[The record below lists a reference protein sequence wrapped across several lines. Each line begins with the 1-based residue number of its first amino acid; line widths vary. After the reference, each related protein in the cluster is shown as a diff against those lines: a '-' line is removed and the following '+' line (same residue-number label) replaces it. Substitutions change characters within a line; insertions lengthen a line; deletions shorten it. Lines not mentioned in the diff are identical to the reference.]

1 MISRLPEKSVPD
13 WLAKISQSTITID
26 PFPLTQLLEDSL
38 YYPSSGFDRDPVKYL
53 SGNILSFIY
62 VDYGRSHDEFENEII
77 KRGFRGYECVA
88 TRSVTEQEL
97 TPRGWRPR
105 QPDPD
110 HIDYDHL
117 AYNSD
122 FTIEGL
128 KIFGIDR
135 EALQKERDT
144 AKRMEL
150 LSKDKLPRLQEE
162 MEVRSEHME
171 ILSEEL
177 AYLKRYIQ
185 NQKLREEEKSGFQQD
200 MKSIEERIE
209 DVRMQIKEV
218 RMQIEDA
225 RQDYNESE
233 CENLEAATRKLHLM
247 GDWFGNEK
255 KPYCSWSIFQLRE
268 DVPAINGPP
277 RFSLLYLC
285 ADGVAAFQALYYA
298 NSASPKAVAVIQPG
312 HQFGGNWTNFED
324 HKKIFART
332 VLGNPQGSPQILL
345 NKGAG
350 YSFREQCCWPSYT
363 ELICFLDISDRG
375 IGVFVEKDKPGSAP
389 ESNSND

>member
-1 MISRLPEKSVPD
+1 MISQLPKKSVPD
-13 WLAKISQSTITID
+13 WLAKISQSTITVD

-105 QPDPD
+105 QPDRD
-110 HIDYDHL
+110 HIDYDPL
-117 AYNSD
+117 VYPDNSD

-128 KIFGIDR
+128 KIFGTDR
-135 EALQKERDT
+135 RALQKERDT
-144 AKRMEL
+144 AERMEI
-150 LSKDKLPRLQEE
+150 LSKDKLPRLQEN
-162 MEVRSEHME
+162 MEQESERLAFLKRE
-171 ILSEEL
+171 ILNE
-177 AYLKRYIQ
+177 
-185 NQKLREEEKSGFQQD
+185 KLREEEKSYLQQD
-200 MKSIEERIE
+200 MKWIEARIE
-209 DVRMQIKEV
+209 DVRKE
-218 RMQIEDA
+218 IEDA

-312 HQFGGNWTNFED
+312 TAFGGNWTDFED
-324 HKKIFART
+324 PSGIFART
-332 VLGNPQGSPQILL
+332 VLGNPQGRPQILL
-345 NKGAG
+345 NKGTG
-350 YSFREQCCWPSYT
+350 YSFQEHCCWPSYT

>member
-1 MISRLPEKSVPD
+1 MISQLPEKSVPD
-13 WLAKISQSTITID
+13 WLAGISQSTITID

-105 QPDPD
+105 QPDRY
-110 HIDYDHL
+110 HIDYVPL
-117 AYNSD
+117 YNSD
-122 FTIEGL
+122 FTIKGL
-128 KIFGIDR
+128 KIFRIDR

-144 AKRMEL
+144 AERMEI
-150 LSKDKLPRLQEE
+150 LSKDKLPRLQVE
-162 MEVRSEHME
+162 MEQKSEQLAILKRE
-171 ILSEEL
+171 ILNE
-177 AYLKRYIQ
+177 
-185 NQKLREEEKSGFQQD
+185 KLREEEKSDFQQD
-200 MKSIEERIE
+200 MKWIEAEIE
-209 DVRMQIKEV
+209 DVRL
-218 RMQIEDA
+218 QIEDA

-312 HQFGGNWTNFED
+312 TAFGGNWTDFENPSG
-324 HKKIFART
+324 IFADT
-332 VLGNPQGSPQILL
+332 VLGNPQGRPQILL
-345 NKGAG
+345 NKSAG
-350 YSFREQCCWPSYT
+350 YSFEEQCCWPSYT

>member
-77 KRGFRGYECVA
+77 KRGFRGYECLA

-97 TPRGWRPR
+97 TPRGWRPI
-105 QPDPD
+105 QPDRD
-110 HIDYDHL
+110 HIDYDPL
-117 AYNSD
+117 VYPDNSD

-144 AKRMEL
+144 AERMEI
-150 LSKDKLPRLQEE
+150 LSKDKLPRLQEK
-162 MEVRSEHME
+162 MEQESERLAFLKRE
-171 ILSEEL
+171 ILNE
-177 AYLKRYIQ
+177 
-185 NQKLREEEKSGFQQD
+185 KLREEEKSDFQQD
-200 MKSIEERIE
+200 MKWIEAEIE
-209 DVRMQIKEV
+209 DVRL
-218 RMQIEDA
+218 QIEDA

-247 GDWFGNEK
+247 GDWWNEK

-268 DVPAINGPP
+268 DVPAIHGPP

-312 HQFGGNWTNFED
+312 TAFGGNWTDFD
-324 HKKIFART
+324 DPSGIFART
-332 VLGNPQGSPQILL
+332 VFGNPKGSPQILL
-345 NKGAG
+345 NGG
-350 YSFREQCCWPSYT
+350 RGNRDFFREPCWPSYT
-363 ELICFLDISDRG
+363 ELICFLDKSRG
-375 IGVFVEKDKPGSAP
+375 GSIGVWVEKDKPGSTP

>member
-1 MISRLPEKSVPD
+1 MINQLPEISVPD
-13 WLAKISQSTITID
+13 WLAEISQSTITID

-128 KIFGIDR
+128 KIFRIDR

-144 AKRMEL
+144 AERMEI
-150 LSKDKLPRLQEE
+150 LSKDKLPRLQEK
-162 MEVRSEHME
+162 MEQESERLAFLKRE
-171 ILSEEL
+171 ILNE
-177 AYLKRYIQ
+177 
-185 NQKLREEEKSGFQQD
+185 KLREEEKSYLQQD
-200 MKSIEERIE
+200 MKWIEAEIE
-209 DVRMQIKEV
+209 DVRKE
-218 RMQIEDA
+218 IERA

-255 KPYCSWSIFQLRE
+255 KPYCSWSIFQRGE
-268 DVPAINGPP
+268 DVPAFYGPP

-312 HQFGGNWTNFED
+312 TEFGGNCTNFED
-324 HKKIFART
+324 NEKIFARS
-332 VLGNPQGSPQILL
+332 VLGNPQGRPEILL
-345 NKGAG
+345 YGGSGKRDF
-350 YSFREQCCWPSYT
+350 FREPCWPSYT
-363 ELICFLDISDRG
+363 ELICFLDKSSG
-375 IGVFVEKDKPGSAP
+375 GSIGVWIEKDKPGSTP

>member
-1 MISRLPEKSVPD
+1 MISRLSEKSVPD

-38 YYPSSGFDRDPVKYL
+38 YYPSSRFDRDPVKYL

-105 QPDPD
+105 QPDRD
-110 HIDYDHL
+110 HIDYDPL
-117 AYNSD
+117 VYPDNSD

-144 AKRMEL
+144 AERMEI
-150 LSKDKLPRLQEE
+150 LSKDKLPRLQVK
-162 MEVRSEHME
+162 MEQGSVHLASLKRE
-171 ILSEEL
+171 ILNE
-177 AYLKRYIQ
+177 
-185 NQKLREEEKSGFQQD
+185 KLREEEKSYLQQD
-200 MKSIEERIE
+200 MKWIEARIE
-209 DVRMQIKEV
+209 DVRKE
-218 RMQIEDA
+218 IEDA

-312 HQFGGNWTNFED
+312 TAFGGNWTDFED
-324 HKKIFART
+324 PYEIFART
-332 VLGNPQGSPQILL
+332 VLGNPKGSPQILL

-350 YSFREQCCWPSYT
+350 YSFREHCCWPSYT

>member
-1 MISRLPEKSVPD
+1 
-13 WLAKISQSTITID
+13 
-26 PFPLTQLLEDSL
+26 LEDSL

-105 QPDPD
+105 QPDRD
-110 HIDYDHL
+110 HIDYDPL
-117 AYNSD
+117 FYPYNDD

-128 KIFGIDR
+128 KIFRIDR
-135 EALQKERDT
+135 EALQKERYT
-144 AKRMEL
+144 AERMEI
-150 LSKDKLPRLQEE
+150 LSKDKLPRLQVK
-162 MEVRSEHME
+162 MEQGSAHLASLKRE
-171 ILSEEL
+171 ILNE
-177 AYLKRYIQ
+177 
-185 NQKLREEEKSGFQQD
+185 KLREEEKSDLQQD
-200 MKSIEERIE
+200 MKWIEAEIE
-209 DVRMQIKEV
+209 DVRKE
-218 RMQIEDA
+218 IEDA

-312 HQFGGNWTNFED
+312 TAFGGNWTDFENPSG
-324 HKKIFART
+324 IFADT

-345 NKGAG
+345 NKSAG
-350 YSFREQCCWPSYT
+350 YSFEEQCCWPSYT

>member
-1 MISRLPEKSVPD
+1 MISQLPEKSVPD
-13 WLAKISQSTITID
+13 WLAGISQSTITID

-105 QPDPD
+105 QPDRY
-110 HIDYDHL
+110 HIDYDPL
-117 AYNSD
+117 YNSD
-122 FTIEGL
+122 FTIKGL
-128 KIFGIDR
+128 KIFRIDR

-144 AKRMEL
+144 AERMEI
-150 LSKDKLPRLQEE
+150 LSKDKLPRLQEK
-162 MEVRSEHME
+162 MEQESEQLAILKRE
-171 ILSEEL
+171 ILNE
-177 AYLKRYIQ
+177 
-185 NQKLREEEKSGFQQD
+185 KLREEEKSDFQQD
-200 MKSIEERIE
+200 MKWIEAKIE
-209 DVRMQIKEV
+209 DVRL
-218 RMQIEDA
+218 QIEDA

-233 CENLEAATRKLHLM
+233 CENLEAATGKKYLM
-247 GDWFGNEK
+247 GAEFWNEK
-255 KPYCSWSIFQLRE
+255 KPYCSWSIFQRGE
-268 DVPAINGPP
+268 DVPSIQGPP

-312 HQFGGNWTNFED
+312 TAFGGNWTDFED
-324 HKKIFART
+324 PYEIFART
-332 VLGNPQGSPQILL
+332 VLGNPKGRPQILL
-345 NKGAG
+345 NKGTG
-350 YSFREQCCWPSYT
+350 YSFREHCCWPSYT

>member
-1 MISRLPEKSVPD
+1 MINQLPEISVPD
-13 WLAKISQSTITID
+13 WLAGISQSTITID

-62 VDYGRSHDEFENEII
+62 VDYGISHEEFENEII

-105 QPDPD
+105 QPDRD
-110 HIDYDHL
+110 HIDYDPL
-117 AYNSD
+117 VYPYNSD

-128 KIFGIDR
+128 KIFGTDR
-135 EALQKERDT
+135 RALQKERDT
-144 AKRMEL
+144 AERMEI
-150 LSKDKLPRLQEE
+150 LSKDKLPRLQEK
-162 MEVRSEHME
+162 MEQESEQLAILKRE
-171 ILSEEL
+171 ILNE
-177 AYLKRYIQ
+177 
-185 NQKLREEEKSGFQQD
+185 KLREEEKSYLQQD
-200 MKSIEERIE
+200 MKWIEARIE
-209 DVRMQIKEV
+209 DVRKE
-218 RMQIEDA
+218 IEDA

-312 HQFGGNWTNFED
+312 TAFGGNWTDFED
-324 HKKIFART
+324 PYEIFART

-345 NKGAG
+345 NKSTG
-350 YSFREQCCWPSYT
+350 YSHQEHCCWPSYT
-363 ELICFLDISDRG
+363 EWIGFLDFSGRG

>member
-1 MISRLPEKSVPD
+1 MISQLPEIFVPD
-13 WLAKISQSTITID
+13 WLAEISQSTITID

-97 TPRGWRPR
+97 TPRGWRPI
-105 QPDPD
+105 QPDRD
-110 HIDYDHL
+110 HIDYDPL
-117 AYNSD
+117 VYPDNSD

-144 AKRMEL
+144 AERMEI
-150 LSKDKLPRLQEE
+150 LSKDKLPRLQEK
-162 MEVRSEHME
+162 MEQESERLAFLKRE
-171 ILSEEL
+171 ILNE
-177 AYLKRYIQ
+177 
-185 NQKLREEEKSGFQQD
+185 KLREEEKSYLQQD
-200 MKSIEERIE
+200 MKWIEARIE
-209 DVRMQIKEV
+209 DVRLQIEDT
-218 RMQIEDA
+218 RLQIEDA

-233 CENLEAATRKLHLM
+233 CENLEAATRKLYLM
-247 GDWFGNEK
+247 GEWWKEK

-312 HQFGGNWTNFED
+312 TAFGGNWTDFED
-324 HKKIFART
+324 PSGIFADT
-332 VLGNPQGSPQILL
+332 VLGNPKGSPQILL
-345 NKGAG
+345 NGG
-350 YSFREQCCWPSYT
+350 RGNRDFFREPCWPSYT
-363 ELICFLDISDRG
+363 ELICFLDKSRG
-375 IGVFVEKDKPGSAP
+375 GSIGVWVEKDKPGSRP
-389 ESNSND
+389 ERNSNG

>member
-77 KRGFRGYECVA
+77 KRGFRGYEYVA

-97 TPRGWRPR
+97 TPRGWRPI
-105 QPDPD
+105 QPDRD
-110 HIDYDHL
+110 HIDYDPL
-117 AYNSD
+117 VYPDNSD

-144 AKRMEL
+144 AERMEI
-150 LSKDKLPRLQEE
+150 LSKDKLPRLQEK
-162 MEVRSEHME
+162 MEQESEHLAFLKRE
-171 ILSEEL
+171 ILNE
-177 AYLKRYIQ
+177 
-185 NQKLREEEKSGFQQD
+185 KLREEEKSYLQQD
-200 MKSIEERIE
+200 MKWIEARIE
-209 DVRMQIKEV
+209 DVRKE
-218 RMQIEDA
+218 IEDA

-298 NSASPKAVAVIQPG
+298 NSASPKAAAVIQPG
-312 HQFGGNWTNFED
+312 TAFGGNWTDFED
-324 HKKIFART
+324 PYEIFART
-332 VLGNPQGSPQILL
+332 VLGNPKGRPQILL

-350 YSFREQCCWPSYT
+350 YSFREHCCWPSYT

>member
-1 MISRLPEKSVPD
+1 MISQLPEKSVPD
-13 WLAKISQSTITID
+13 WLAGISQSTITID

-105 QPDPD
+105 QPDRD
-110 HIDYDHL
+110 HIDYDPL
-117 AYNSD
+117 VYPDNSD

-128 KIFGIDR
+128 KIFRIDR
-135 EALQKERDT
+135 EALQKERYT
-144 AKRMEL
+144 AERMEI
-150 LSKDKLPRLQEE
+150 LSKDKLPRLQVK
-162 MEVRSEHME
+162 MEQGSVHLASLKRE
-171 ILSEEL
+171 ILNE
-177 AYLKRYIQ
+177 
-185 NQKLREEEKSGFQQD
+185 KLREEEKSDLQQD
-200 MKSIEERIE
+200 MKWIEAEIE
-209 DVRMQIKEV
+209 DVRKE
-218 RMQIEDA
+218 IEDA

-255 KPYCSWSIFQLRE
+255 KPYCSWSIFQRGE
-268 DVPAINGPP
+268 DVPSIHGPP

-312 HQFGGNWTNFED
+312 TAFGGNWTDFD
-324 HKKIFART
+324 DPSGIFART
-332 VLGNPQGSPQILL
+332 VFGNPKGSPQILL
-345 NKGAG
+345 NGG
-350 YSFREQCCWPSYT
+350 RGNRDFFREPCWPSYT
-363 ELICFLDISDRG
+363 ELICFLDKSRG
-375 IGVFVEKDKPGSAP
+375 GSIGVWVEKDKPGSTP

>member
-1 MISRLPEKSVPD
+1 MISRLSEKSVPD

-77 KRGFRGYECVA
+77 KQGFRGYECVA

-105 QPDPD
+105 QPDRD
-110 HIDYDHL
+110 HIDYDPL
-117 AYNSD
+117 VYPYNSD

-128 KIFGIDR
+128 KIFGTDR
-135 EALQKERDT
+135 RALQKERDT
-144 AKRMEL
+144 AERMEI

-162 MEVRSEHME
+162 MEQRSEQ
-171 ILSEEL
+171 L
-177 AYLKRYIQ
+177 AIFKEYIQ
-185 NQKLREEEKSGFQQD
+185 SQKLWEEEKSDFQQEENRL
-200 MKSIEERIE
+200 KQEIEE
-209 DVRMQIKEV
+209 VRL
-218 RMQIEDA
+218 QIERA

-233 CENLEAATRKLHLM
+233 CDNLEAATRKLYLM
-247 GDWFGNEK
+247 GDWWNEK
-255 KPYCSWSIFQLRE
+255 KPYCSWSIFQLRG
-268 DVPAINGPP
+268 DVPAIHGPP

-312 HQFGGNWTNFED
+312 TAFGGNWTDFED
-324 HKKIFART
+324 PSGIFART
-332 VLGNPQGSPQILL
+332 VLGNPQGIPQILL
-345 NKGAG
+345 NKSTG
-350 YSFREQCCWPSYT
+350 YSHQEHCCWPSYT
-363 ELICFLDISDRG
+363 EWIGFLDFSGRG
-375 IGVFVEKDKPGSAP
+375 IGVFVEKDKPGP
-389 ESNSND
+389 EFEE

>member
-1 MISRLPEKSVPD
+1 MISQLPEKSVPD

-77 KRGFRGYECVA
+77 KREFRGYECVA

-105 QPDPD
+105 QPDRD
-110 HIDYDHL
+110 HIDYDSL
-117 AYNSD
+117 FYPYKDD

-128 KIFGIDR
+128 KIFRIDR
-135 EALQKERDT
+135 EALQKERYT
-144 AKRMEL
+144 AERMEI
-150 LSKDKLPRLQEE
+150 LSKDKLPRLQVK
-162 MEVRSEHME
+162 MEQGSAHLASLKRE
-171 ILSEEL
+171 ILNE
-177 AYLKRYIQ
+177 
-185 NQKLREEEKSGFQQD
+185 KLREEEKSDLQQD
-200 MKSIEERIE
+200 MKWIEAEIE
-209 DVRMQIKEV
+209 DVRKE
-218 RMQIEDA
+218 IEDA

-312 HQFGGNWTNFED
+312 TAFGGNWTDFED
-324 HKKIFART
+324 PYEIFART
-332 VLGNPQGSPQILL
+332 VLGNPKGSPQILL

-350 YSFREQCCWPSYT
+350 YSFREHCCWPSYT

>member
-1 MISRLPEKSVPD
+1 MISRLSEKSVPD

-97 TPRGWRPR
+97 TPRGWPIQPTQYHGGRPGNNWF
-105 QPDPD
+105 D
-110 HIDYDHL
+110 HDDL
-117 AYNSD
+117 
-122 FTIEGL
+122 TIEGL
-128 KIFGIDR
+128 KIFHIDR

-144 AKRMEL
+144 AERMEI
-150 LSKDKLPRLQEE
+150 LSKDKLPRLQEK
-162 MEVRSEHME
+162 MEQESEQLAILKRE
-171 ILSEEL
+171 ILNE
-177 AYLKRYIQ
+177 
-185 NQKLREEEKSGFQQD
+185 KLREEEKSDFQQD
-200 MKSIEERIE
+200 MKWIEAKIE
-209 DVRMQIKEV
+209 DVRL
-218 RMQIEDA
+218 QIEDA

-268 DVPAINGPP
+268 DVPAIHGPP

-312 HQFGGNWTNFED
+312 TAFGGNWTDFENPSG
-324 HKKIFART
+324 IFADT

-345 NKGAG
+345 NK
-350 YSFREQCCWPSYT
+350 ST
-363 ELICFLDISDRG
+363 
-375 IGVFVEKDKPGSAP
+375 
-389 ESNSND
+389 